1 MDHLLGEVRLRVA
14 RDAPQLLPL
23 LDVFAQEARFARDW
37 LDPSLEQ
44 LGQGENILEVG
55 AGLMLV
61 SCQLVR
67 EGYRVTALEPVG
79 EGFSA
84 FTDLQTLVLSYARE
98 CNIAPR
104 ILPIPVEQFDCS
116 EVYGLAFSVNVMEHV
131 GDVAAAIRNV
141 GRSLRCGCTYRFTCP
156 NYLFPYEPHFNI
168 PTLFSKSL
176 TGKVMRGRILRSRQV
191 QDQVGLWRSLN
202 WISVPMIRNACQ
214 STPDLIPV
222 FDRSMLG
229 HTLRRVVD
237 DPVFAS
243 RRSAWVRKLAKSMVA
258 LGLDRVL
265 GWLPA
270 AVQPVIDCTVTR
282 NVVGR
287 KLLAGR
293 GF

>member
-1 MDHLLGEVRLRVA
+1 MEPLLGEVRRHVEKE
-14 RDAPQLLPL
+14 APPLLPL
-23 LDVFAQEARFARDW
+23 FDVFAQEARFAREW
-37 LDPSLEQ
+37 LESSLAQ
-44 LGQGENILEVG
+44 LDQGENILEVG

-67 EGYRVTALEPVG
+67 EGYCVTALEPVG

-84 FTDLQTLVLSYARE
+84 FTDLQTLVLAYARE
-98 CNIAPR
+98 CEIAPR
-104 ILPIPVEQFDCS
+104 ILPIPVEQFDGC

-131 GDVAAAIRNV
+131 ADVSAAIRNV
-141 GRSLRCGCTYRFTCP
+141 GRSLRRGCTYRFTCP

-176 TGKVMRGRILRSRQV
+176 TEKIMRRRILHSRQV

-202 WISVPMIRNACQ
+202 WITVPMIRRACQ

-229 HTLRRVVD
+229 RTLRRVVD

-243 RRSAWVRKLAKSMVA
+243 RRSAWVRTLATWMVA
-258 LGLDRVL
+258 MGLHRL
-265 GWLPA
+265 PGLLPA
-270 AVQPVIDCTVTR
+270 AAQPVIDCTVTR
-282 NVVGR
+282 HAVGGR
-287 KLLAGR
+287 LLAGVAH
-293 GF
+293 